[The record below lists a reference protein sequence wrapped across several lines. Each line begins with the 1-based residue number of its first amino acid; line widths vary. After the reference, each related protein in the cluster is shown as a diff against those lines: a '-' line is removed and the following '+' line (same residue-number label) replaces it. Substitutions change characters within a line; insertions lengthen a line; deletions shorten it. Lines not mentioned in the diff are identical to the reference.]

1 MSFVILDAA
10 GRRIATHAAPE
21 DATYAGRTAHQDRL
35 GWVVR
40 DDGEVILVHPRVGR
54 RVPAW
59 PPPEDAAANTTE
71 SLTVPARP
79 YCPIWAALRH
89 PSTAAEVAAVVPG
102 VDRAEV
108 SRTLLRWLDEGLVTW
123 ERAVWARVPG
133 APRPEVGQPAS
144 ETPRRG
150 GLGYQ
155 PCHQPRHPTTTPPAS
170 PSTSPECRPRPRRPW
185 SSPPST

>member
-71 SLTVPARP
+71 
-79 YCPIWAALRH
+79 CPVWAALWR
-89 PSTAAEVAAVVPG
+89 PSTTGEIMAETGLSHREAKAALLTYLAAGQVEWESHVW
-102 VDRAEV
+102 
-108 SRTLLRWLDEGLVTW
+108 SRH
-123 ERAVWARVPG
+123 
-133 APRPEVGQPAS
+133 EVGQPA
-144 ETPRRG
+144 
-150 GLGYQ
+150 
-155 PCHQPRHPTTTPPAS
+155 TPPRGEAG
-170 PSTSPECRPRPRRPW
+170 
-185 SSPPST
+185 